1 MLLVFAVFAVL
12 MYLRWVPA
20 LVAVPAMAI
29 LMALVAGVPVSKLGE
44 IVSSGAI
51 KLAPFYVAVIFGALL
66 GRVTIETGIAR
77 AIVDLA
83 AEYGGEKPFAL
94 ALGFSAI
101 VAVLFTSLSGLGG
114 IIMVGS
120 IVLPIMMTAGI
131 PRTVAATLFLMS
143 FALGFIFNIAN
154 WTFYTTYFGIARAQ
168 LIHYAVVLAAIDAV
182 ALIAYAIVAFRRERG
197 YATWAVRAKPEAR
210 RGVPAIALITPLVP
224 LVLYYVLKIEAAPA
238 FLISALYGVLTTRPS
253 LAVQRLVSSAIR
265 GVEDVA
271 AAVVLFMGIGM
282 LLVATQQPQFAAAL
296 QPIVGGAW
304 LRNPVA
310 YVLLFGVAS
319 PLVLYRGPL
328 NPFGVGI
335 AIFTAMLAA
344 HVLPPVV
351 LVAAIMAVV
360 QVQNVCDPT
369 NTANVWIA
377 NFTGVPIDTITKRT
391 LPFQVGVAIV
401 AALAVVLAAPA
412 LFGERIF
419 ASLGAVARAGE
430 LWPGLYAPAGA
441 RNRVAVD
448 DDGTPLGRV
457 AADAVAQALSGSL
470 VQTLRLRDDPNAS
483 DCSNKTYAA
492 YVLVTTSTFALTEG
506 DDLDIGLR
514 LQDCGGWIV
523 GEWHDHQVV
532 SPPPQPATAREL
544 ALQGA
549 ARLQLWA
556 RNEPVRSR
564 ALFDRG
570 VAAAP
575 GDKPTYFYALFKT
588 PDGNM
593 RAYVRAGGPAYAAG
607 LRSGEIVEKI
617 DGLDW
622 WQYGTFRT
630 QQMPYDGKPHALE
643 LLVSGKPVE
652 VSLAAPYIVEAQ
664 EREPDR

>member
-1 MLLVFAVFAVL
+1 

-29 LMALVAGVPVSKLGE
+29 LMALVAGVPVAKLGE

-83 AEYGGEKPFAL
+83 AEYGGERPFAL

-154 WTFYTTYFGIARAQ
+154 WTFYTTYFGIERAQ
-168 LIHYAVVLAAIDAV
+168 LIHYAVVLAVIDAV
-182 ALIAYAIVAFRRERG
+182 ALVIYAIVAFRRERG
-197 YATWAVRAKPEAR
+197 YATWAVRAEPEAR

-271 AAVVLFMGIGM
+271 AAIVLFMGIGM

-401 AALAVVLAAPA
+401 ATLAVVLAAPA
-412 LFGERIF
+412 LFGERVF

-430 LWPGLYAPAGA
+430 LWPGLYAPAEA

-470 VQTLRLRDDPNAS
+470 MQTLRLREDPNAERLHEQEVRRLRAGLDVDVCVDRRRRS
-483 DCSNKTYAA
+483 RRRSSPAGLRRMDRRRVARSRGRHAA
-492 YVLVTTSTFALTEG
+492 AAARHGARTRPPRCGTFAALGAQRTG
-506 DDLDIGLR
+506 AQPFALR
-514 LQDCGGWIV
+514 
-523 GEWHDHQVV
+523 
-532 SPPPQPATAREL
+532 T
-544 ALQGA
+544 
-549 ARLQLWA
+549 RL
-556 RNEPVRSR
+556 
-564 ALFDRG
+564 
-570 VAAAP
+570 AAAP
-575 GDKPTYFYALFKT
+575 GDKPTYFYSFFKT

-607 LRSGEIVEKI
+607 VRSGEIVEKI

-630 QQMPYDGKPHALE
+630 QQMAYDGKPHALE

-652 VSLAAPYIVEAQ
+652 VSLAAPFVVESQ